1 MVVTL
6 GHIGASGSLLAHD
19 PHQSFAIKV
28 SGGGCFRRLHAR
40 GLIAKISAHAPLAR
54 HGLRPPGDGHVAVSA
69 RASLPQ
75 RLRHSSSGLIFFAK
89 DKELTAKE
97 SILSTDHAEA
107 EAELMNRVIEDEIRK
122 MPAQYLWVHKRFKT
136 RPHGEAPIY

>member
-1 MVVTL
+1 MAVGRDAPAARARNL
-6 GHIGASGSLLAHD
+6 GDES
-19 PHQSFAIKV
+19 
-28 SGGGCFRRLHAR
+28 AR
-40 GLIAKISAHAPLAR
+40 MQPLAR

-107 EAELMNRVIEDEIRK
+107 EAELMNRVIED
-122 MPAQYLWVHKRFKT
+122 
-136 RPHGEAPIY
+136 